1 MRIHSLSA
9 LAVLLLACSSSE
21 PTPAADDT
29 TSDQG
34 TGGAG
39 AGGTTSA
46 GGSGGGAKDGGKAG
60 GGAAAGGATGMG
72 GSTAAGGST
81 GSGGGAATGGATGTG
96 GSTGSGGNGAGGT
109 TTSDLTGTC
118 TAPSDPSAA
127 TINLSIDR
135 SAVPQ
140 QVGFRDLTLR
150 VKVNTAT
157 AVAVKVDGQSPPC
170 AYDSTSG
177 TVLFTTAGASVVISV
192 SGGQP
197 ASSGFGTFTK
207 AALEDDKKWA
217 YSFGFDDDQE
227 FKQGIRVAE
236 SLGMRGTV
244 FIMNKDDSQLFAS
257 GRNEGWTLGEDDVPI
272 LERGGSIQDTN
283 PASTFSSAG
292 GWGIGNHSWSHSY
305 VADLGGAAAAKA
317 DIVKMQDKLFS
328 ILGIPGTDAYKIIA
342 FAAPMFDA
350 SYEPIIQDIRDHD
363 PAHQLLFDESGSS
376 MPLQVDGPLD
386 RNASIGRANTYGFG
400 NGSGDDPKTV
410 IAGFRSKL
418 DATHHYWLNTLDHG
432 VDTSYPNGAFFQ
444 WVQYFHDTY
453 GKGGTNEAW
462 NAPSDRIYSY
472 LLVRDLSV
480 VTKH

>member
-1 MRIHSLSA
+1 MRIHSLCA
-9 LAVLLLACSSSE
+9 LAVLLFACSSSDS
-21 PTPAADDT
+21 TPVGDDT
-29 TSDQG
+29 TGDQAA
-34 TGGAG
+34 GGAG

-46 GGSGGGAKDGGKAG
+46 GGSGGGAKDGGKTDG
-60 GGAAAGGATGMG
+60 PAAAGGATGMG
-72 GSTAAGGST
+72 GGAAAGGAKGTGGST
-81 GSGGGAATGGATGTG
+81 GSGGGAGW
-96 GSTGSGGNGAGGT
+96 GGNGAGGT

-118 TAPSDPSAA
+118 TAADDPSAA

-135 SAVPQ
+135 SAVPH
-140 QVGFRDLTLR
+140 QVGFRELTLK

-197 ASSGFGTFTK
+197 SSAGFGTFTK
-207 AALEDDKKWA
+207 AALKDDKNWA
-217 YSFGFDDDQE
+217 YSFGFDDDQM
-227 FKQGIRVAE
+227 FKEHGITFAE
-236 SLGMRGTV
+236 SLGLRGTLFV
-244 FIMNKDDSQLFAS
+244 MNKDNVQLFSA
-257 GRNEGWTLGEDDVPI
+257 GRNEGWTLGEDDLPVF
-272 LERGGSIQDTN
+272 ERGGSVDDTN
-283 PASTFSSAG
+283 PVMTFTSTG
-292 GWGIGNHSWSHSY
+292 GWGIGNHSFSHSY

-317 DIVKMQDKLFS
+317 DVVKMQDKLVS
-328 ILGIPGTDAYKIIA
+328 ILGIPGTDSYKIIA

-350 SYEPIIQDIRDHD
+350 SYEPVIQDIRDHD

-400 NGSGDDPKTV
+400 NGSQDDPKTV
-410 IAGFRSKL
+410 VAGFRSKL

-432 VDTSYPNGAFFQ
+432 VDSSWPNGAFFQ
-444 WVQYFHDTY
+444 WLQYFHDNY

-462 NAPSDRIYSY
+462 NVPSDRIYSY
-472 LLVRDLSV
+472 LLVRDLSA
-480 VTKH
+480 VTKP